1 MKTALILGGTGLIG
15 KQLTHLLIGDKR
27 YSKII
32 LLVREPMNLIHEKME
47 QVKFDFE
54 KPDAALVKADDIFC
68 CLGTTIN
75 IAGSKAAFKK
85 VDHDYVL
92 DIARIAYSNGA
103 KKFALVSS
111 MGANKNSFVFYS
123 KIKGK
128 TEEGVKQIG
137 YESFLI
143 FRPSVLL
150 GTRNKDRL
158 GELLSIFV
166 LKIFSFA
173 TPKKYR
179 PVDSGHVAKAMVAM
193 MNTGKKGIQIFESDA
208 IAGMAKFL

>member
-15 KQLTHLLIGDKR
+15 KQLTHLLLGDKR
-27 YSKII
+27 YNKII

-68 CLGTTIN
+68 CIGTTIN
-75 IAGSKAAFKK
+75 TAGSKAAFKK

-111 MGANKNSFVFYS
+111 MGANKNSFFFYS
-123 KIKGK
+123 KIKGE
-128 TEEGVKQIG
+128 TEEEVKQIG

-158 GELLSIFV
+158 GELLSIF
-166 LKIFSFA
+166 K
-173 TPKKYR
+173 TKE
-179 PVDSGHVAKAMVAM
+179 
-193 MNTGKKGIQIFESDA
+193 Q
-208 IAGMAKFL
+208 